1 MNIWFAAN
9 IPLQSNGGVA
19 RSMQGLAEGLQ
30 GLGHQTTIVTNCLH
44 FGSDYLVFALRLS
57 LRLLLTVR
65 KPPDWIVA
73 RSTDGIVCALLIKV
87 FSLKTRMAIHNHGWE
102 EQVYEIEKRLPGS
115 LVHPKTTWKARMIR
129 FPLLR
134 ACLALSD
141 SCVCGTISEIRWL
154 IKKYP
159 RYHQKFRYV
168 PNGVHILDSGFWGS
182 REEIPLNILAIGSM
196 TWKKNLNH
204 TIAVFKEIIRQWP
217 QSRLFIIGAG
227 LNQNDLPCQ
236 LPGEIAFVPEVT
248 SDAMMRFYAT
258 CPYLISSSRY
268 EGGHSFA
275 IVEAMSY
282 GCVVF
287 ASEIPST
294 MEIVRDN
301 YNGFLI
307 SGASVS
313 EDTTIIS
320 TALKEKNLL
329 VAIRH
334 HAFCS
339 AKRNR
344 WERQTR
350 RLERILCSKQ

>member
-9 IPLQSNGGVA
+9 IPPQSNGGVA
-19 RSMQGLAEGLQ
+19 RSMQGLAAGLRM
-30 GLGHQTTIVTNCLH
+30 LGHRTTIVTNALRK
-44 FGSDYLVFALRLS
+44 GNGYLVFALQLAG
-57 LRLLLTVR
+57 RLLLTIN
-65 KPPDWIVA
+65 KPPDWIIA
-73 RSTDGIVCALLIKV
+73 RSTDGVACALLIKA

-102 EQVYEIEKRLPGS
+102 EHVYEIEKRLPGS
-115 LVHPKTTWKARMIR
+115 LVHPHTTWKARMVR

-141 SCVCGTISEIRWL
+141 CCVCGTISEIRWL
-154 IKKYP
+154 KKKYP
-159 RYHQKFRYV
+159 RYYHKFRYA
-168 PNGVHILDSGFWGS
+168 PNGVHVLDRGFWVG
-182 REEIPLNILAIGSM
+182 RDDVPLNILAIGSM
-196 TWKKNLNH
+196 TWKKNVNH
-204 TIAVFKEIIRQWP
+204 TIAVFEEIVRHWP

-227 LNQNDLPCQ
+227 LNKNDLPCQ
-236 LPGEIAFVPEVT
+236 LPKEITFVPEVR
-248 SDAMMRFYAT
+248 SDAMTRLYTT

-287 ASEIPST
+287 ASEISST
-294 MEIVRDN
+294 MEILRDN

-307 SGASVS
+307 TGADVS
-313 EDTTIIS
+313 EDATIIS
-320 TALKEKNLL
+320 TALKEKDLL
-329 VAIRH
+329 AALRR

-339 AKRNR
+339 ARRNR

-350 RLERILCSKQ
+350 RLERILCLNR